1 MKFNKFSKIN
11 YNEIIPLIFDANL
24 YFSIIEIGVFILAVI
39 EILVNLLLEDFR
51 KENLASLMSLNINFN
66 FKIFSWLDF
75 KINLK
80 RYILDHL
87 EDFESWSSSL
97 R

>member
-24 YFSIIEIGVFILAVI
+24 YFSIIEIGVFIHAVI

-66 FKIFSWLDF
+66 FKISSSLDF

-80 RYILDHL
+80 RYILGHL
-87 EDFESWSSSL
+87 EDFES
-97 R
+97 

>member
-24 YFSIIEIGVFILAVI
+24 YFSIIEIGVFIHAVI

-66 FKIFSWLDF
+66 FKIFS
-75 KINLK
+75 
-80 RYILDHL
+80 
-87 EDFESWSSSL
+87 
-97 R
+97 

>member
-66 FKIFSWLDF
+66 FKIFS
-75 KINLK
+75 
-80 RYILDHL
+80 
-87 EDFESWSSSL
+87 
-97 R
+97 